1 MYVLC
6 KICLQ
11 DLEVD
16 KVFIVKTNEEIGKY
30 IEKLIAKKFPSKR
43 KFCQAYLKLQGISTN
58 DDETRKMANRISQI
72 TKGKNSIQTTDF
84 PFFTELLGVT
94 CEQILSCGSHH
105 VPKESRP
112 TNYLIA
118 FSKNKK
124 GY

>member
-1 MYVLC
+1 MYVWY

-16 KVFIVKTNEEIGKY
+16 IVFIVKTNEEIGNY

-72 TKGKNSIQTTDF
+72 TNRLINELNSLYDRIKNIKNEF
-84 PFFTELLGVT
+84 
-94 CEQILSCGSHH
+94 I
-105 VPKESRP
+105 KES
-112 TNYLIA
+112 
-118 FSKNKK
+118 
-124 GY
+124 